1 MKITIID
8 EEGKQQSSN
17 ITIGKNAQIYV
28 SLVNNSVRAVDDSFP
43 GDYRNVA
50 YGTHAY
56 ASSQEGSHL
65 PFCVIDGKEN
75 TFYKSLGNA
84 STGSEF
90 IAFRMRNSYKINK
103 VVLTPKEGETAPN
116 SITVQYSQSDGS
128 YVNIPNAVM
137 TNDGDKI
144 VMTFPEINAR
154 FVKVILNGGS
164 NRVAVKKLAVY
175 GKPS

>member
-1 MKITIID
+1 M
-8 EEGKQQSSN
+8 
-17 ITIGKNAQIYV
+17 
-28 SLVNNSVRAVDDSFP
+28 
-43 GDYRNVA
+43 
-50 YGTHAY
+50 
-56 ASSQEGSHL
+56 
-65 PFCVIDGKEN
+65 
-75 TFYKSLGNA
+75 
-84 STGSEF
+84 
-90 IAFRMRNSYKINK
+90 
-103 VVLTPKEGETAPN
+103 LTPKEGETAPN